1 MCYREFI
8 DYLENSYL
16 NTVKYFRTGTSLVAK
31 LVKNLP
37 AMQEIGFD
45 PWIKKTPW
53 RSGNPLHYS
62 CLGNPINR
70 GVWPATDHGVAR
82 VRCDLATEPPP
93 PTF

>member
-1 MCYREFI
+1 MCCREFI

-45 PWIKKTPW
+45 PWIKKTPLEKW
-53 RSGNPLHYS
+53 QPTPLFLPGESHQQRS
-62 CLGNPINR
+62 
-70 GVWPATDHGVAR
+70 VASYR
-82 VRCDLATEPPP
+82 PWGRKSQM
-93 PTF
+93 